1 MSDDTIEF
9 RGEARE
15 IPRQREVTVKGW
27 FTYNPDDP
35 EDGYKSLVLDFAGQ
49 AAYKP
54 NAPAGMR
61 AIRVAVRI
69 ELP

>member
-1 MSDDTIEF
+1 MSDEIEF
-9 RGEARE
+9 HAEATPL
-15 IPRQREVTVKGW
+15 PRQREVTVRGW

-35 EDGYKSLVLDFAGQ
+35 DLGYKMLVLDFAGQ
-49 AAYKP
+49 NAYKP
-54 NAPAGMR
+54 TVQEGMR